1 MTFEFQ
7 MTLNVTFDAALD
19 MEVEFLRLCGEMS
32 LKRRF
37 TLQRA
42 DAVCCE
48 SGRCPKPDW
57 LSDSFSASV
66 TKKSKAL
73 GNSSNG
79 SYLSCRFPLE

>member
-7 MTLNVTFDAALD
+7 MTLNVTFDPAVD
-19 MEVEFLRLCGEMS
+19 VEVEIGVFAAMS
-32 LKRRF
+32 HWRRF
-37 TLQRA
+37 TLERA

-48 SGRCPKPDW
+48 SRTCPKPDW
-57 LSDSFSASV
+57 LSDSFSACV

-73 GNSSNG
+73 GNSSNA